1 MTNVADNIKGD
12 KVHEQDGHLESDFFR
27 SARLAKDKLD
37 TVSPSMCLAKWS
49 QVSFHLPTGLNN
61 SCYHPPLHKIDAEE
75 VARDPAALH
84 NTSFKKQQRKM
95 MMDGVRPNECSY
107 CWNIEDTGNYSDRH
121 YRSGEPWAMMDF
133 DKIAEGGW
141 EANVNPRYV
150 EVNFNHAC
158 NFACTYC
165 SPQFSTTWGQEIDQH
180 GAYPTIKEHNAP
192 EHFTGRNRPV
202 PAREE
207 NPYVDAFWKW
217 WPDMYKDLKHFR
229 MTGGEPTMDKNT
241 YKVFDWVLDNPK
253 PDLHLNVTSNFCPP
267 NEKLWQKY
275 LDYVKRICAEENVE
289 HFMNF
294 VSVDSWGPQAEYLRR
309 GLDFNRMWD
318 HVDQFLTEI
327 PGRNSITFIITY
339 NNLSI
344 IGIKNLLQGILELRK
359 KHSKDYQRIWFDT
372 PILREPDW
380 QNIQILP
387 TSYQMIHQE
396 AIDWMKQ
403 NIETRDNRLHCI
415 KDFEIQR
422 MERDLAYMKK
432 GTHDVDRKRA
442 DFWKFF
448 KEYDKR
454 HNRNIRDI
462 FPQMSDFFNMCE
474 VEANK
479 W

>member
-1 MTNVADNIKGD
+1 MTDVADNIKGD
-12 KVHEQDGHLESDFFR
+12 KVHEQDGQLESDFFR

-37 TVSPSMCLAKWS
+37 TISPSMCLAKWS
-49 QVSFHLPTGLNN
+49 QVSLHLPTGLNN

-84 NTSFKKQQRKM
+84 NTAIKKQQRKM
-95 MMDGVRPNECSY
+95 MVDGQRPSECSY

-133 DKIAEGGW
+133 DKIKEGGW
-141 EANVNPRYV
+141 EANINPRYV

-165 SPQFSTTWGQEIDQH
+165 SPQFSTTWGQEIDKH

-192 EHFTGRNRPV
+192 EHFKGRNRPV

-229 MTGGEPTMDKNT
+229 MTGGEPMMDKNT

-267 NEKLWQKY
+267 NEKLWDKY

-294 VSVDSWGPQAEYLRR
+294 VSVDSWGSQAEYLRR
-309 GLDFNRMWD
+309 GLDFDRMWH

-344 IGIKNLLQGILELRK
+344 VGIKKLLQGILELRK

-372 PILREPDW
+372 PLLREPDW

-387 TSYQMIHQE
+387 ESYQMLHEDTIE
-396 AIDWMKQ
+396 WMKQ

-422 MERDLAYMKK
+422 MERDLAYMRKRSV
-432 GTHDVDRKRA
+432 DVDRKRA

-454 HNRNIRDI
+454 HNHDIRQI
-462 FPQMSDFFNMCE
+462 FPEMQQFFDVCE
-474 VEANK
+474 SEASK

>member
-1 MTNVADNIKGD
+1 MTDVADNIRGD
-12 KVHEQDGHLESDFFR
+12 KVHEQDGQLESDFFR

-37 TVSPSMCLAKWS
+37 TISPSMCLAKWS
-49 QVSFHLPTGLNN
+49 QVSLHLPTGLNN

-84 NTSFKKQQRKM
+84 NTAFKKQQRKM
-95 MMDGVRPNECSY
+95 MMDGVRPKECSY

-207 NPYVDAFWKW
+207 NPYVEAFWKW

-229 MTGGEPTMDKNT
+229 MTGGEPMMDKNT
-241 YKVFDWVLDNPK
+241 YKVFDWILANPK

-267 NEKLWQKY
+267 NNQLWDKY
-275 LDYVKRICAEENVE
+275 LDYVKRICADENVE

-294 VSVDSWGPQAEYLRR
+294 VSVDTWGSQAEYLRR
-309 GLDFNRMWD
+309 GLNFDRMWH

-344 IGIKNLLQGILELRK
+344 VGIKKLLQGILELRK

-372 PILREPDW
+372 PLLREPDW

-387 TSYQMIHQE
+387 ESYQMMHEETIE
-396 AIDWMKQ
+396 WMKQ

-422 MERDLAYMKK
+422 MERDLAYMRKRSV
-432 GTHDVDRKRA
+432 DVDRKRA

-454 HNRNIRDI
+454 HNHDIRQI
-462 FPQMSDFFNMCE
+462 FPEMQQFFDVCE
-474 VEANK
+474 SEASK

>member
-1 MTNVADNIKGD
+1 MTDVADNIKGD
-12 KVHEQDGHLESDFFR
+12 KVHEQDGQLESDFFR

-37 TVSPSMCLAKWS
+37 TISPSMCLAKWS
-49 QVSFHLPTGLNN
+49 QVSLHLPTGLNN

-84 NTSFKKQQRKM
+84 NTAIKKQQRKAM
-95 MMDGVRPNECSY
+95 IEGQRPAECSY

-133 DKIAEGGW
+133 DKIKEGGW
-141 EANVNPRYV
+141 EANINPRYV

-165 SPQFSTTWGQEIDQH
+165 SPQFSTTWGQEIDKH

-192 EHFTGRNRPV
+192 EHFKGRNRPV

-229 MTGGEPTMDKNT
+229 MTGGEPMMDKNT
-241 YKVFDWVLDNPK
+241 YKVFDWVLANPK

-267 NEKLWQKY
+267 NEKLWDKY

-294 VSVDSWGPQAEYLRR
+294 VSVDSWGSQAEYLRR
-309 GLDFNRMWD
+309 GLDFDRMWH

-344 IGIKNLLQGILELRK
+344 VGIKKLLQGILELRK

-372 PILREPDW
+372 PLLREPDW

-387 TSYQMIHQE
+387 ESYQMLHEDTIE
-396 AIDWMKQ
+396 WMKQ

-422 MERDLAYMKK
+422 MERDLAYMRKRSV
-432 GTHDVDRKRA
+432 DVDRKRA

-454 HNRNIRDI
+454 HNHDIRQI
-462 FPQMSDFFNMCE
+462 FPEMQQFFDVCE
-474 VEANK
+474 SEASK

>member
-1 MTNVADNIKGD
+1 MTDVADNIKGD
-12 KVHEQDGHLESDFFR
+12 KVHEQDGQLESDFFR

-37 TVSPSMCLAKWS
+37 TISPSMCLAKWS
-49 QVSFHLPTGLNN
+49 QVSLHLPTGLNN

-84 NTSFKKQQRKM
+84 NTAIKKQQRKM
-95 MMDGVRPNECSY
+95 MVDGQRPSECSY

-133 DKIAEGGW
+133 DKIKEGGW
-141 EANVNPRYV
+141 EANINPRYV

-165 SPQFSTTWGQEIDQH
+165 SPQFSTTWGQEIDKH

-192 EHFTGRNRPV
+192 EHFKGRNRPV
-202 PAREE
+202 PAREV

-229 MTGGEPTMDKNT
+229 MTGGEPMMDKNT
-241 YKVFDWVLDNPK
+241 YKVFDWVLANPK

-267 NEKLWQKY
+267 NEKLWDKY

-294 VSVDSWGPQAEYLRR
+294 VSVDSWGSQAEYLRR
-309 GLDFNRMWD
+309 GLDFDRMWH

-344 IGIKNLLQGILELRK
+344 VGIKKLLQGILELRK

-372 PILREPDW
+372 PLLREPDW

-387 TSYQMIHQE
+387 ESYQMLHEDTIE
-396 AIDWMKQ
+396 WMKQ

-422 MERDLAYMKK
+422 MERDLAYMRKRSV
-432 GTHDVDRKRA
+432 DVDRKRA

-454 HNRNIRDI
+454 HNHDIRQI
-462 FPQMSDFFNMCE
+462 FPEMQQFFDVCE
-474 VEANK
+474 SEASK

>member
-1 MTNVADNIKGD
+1 
-12 KVHEQDGHLESDFFR
+12 
-27 SARLAKDKLD
+27 
-37 TVSPSMCLAKWS
+37 
-49 QVSFHLPTGLNN
+49 
-61 SCYHPPLHKIDAEE
+61 
-75 VARDPAALH
+75 
-84 NTSFKKQQRKM
+84 
-95 MMDGVRPNECSY
+95 
-107 CWNIEDTGNYSDRH
+107 
-121 YRSGEPWAMMDF
+121 
-133 DKIAEGGW
+133 
-141 EANVNPRYV
+141 
-150 EVNFNHAC
+150 
-158 NFACTYC
+158 
-165 SPQFSTTWGQEIDQH
+165 
-180 GAYPTIKEHNAP
+180 
-192 EHFTGRNRPV
+192 
-202 PAREE
+202 
-207 NPYVDAFWKW
+207 
-217 WPDMYKDLKHFR
+217 

-267 NEKLWQKY
+267 NEKLWEKY

-396 AIDWMKQ
+396 AIDLSL
-403 NIETRDNRLHCI
+403 IHI
-415 KDFEIQR
+415 
-422 MERDLAYMKK
+422 
-432 GTHDVDRKRA
+432 
-442 DFWKFF
+442 
-448 KEYDKR
+448 
-454 HNRNIRDI
+454 
-462 FPQMSDFFNMCE
+462 
-474 VEANK
+474 
-479 W
+479 

>member
-1 MTNVADNIKGD
+1 
-12 KVHEQDGHLESDFFR
+12 
-27 SARLAKDKLD
+27 
-37 TVSPSMCLAKWS
+37 
-49 QVSFHLPTGLNN
+49 
-61 SCYHPPLHKIDAEE
+61 
-75 VARDPAALH
+75 
-84 NTSFKKQQRKM
+84 
-95 MMDGVRPNECSY
+95 
-107 CWNIEDTGNYSDRH
+107 
-121 YRSGEPWAMMDF
+121 MMDF
-133 DKIAEGGW
+133 DKIEEGGW
-141 EANVNPRYV
+141 EANINPRYV

-229 MTGGEPTMDKNT
+229 MTGGEPMMDKNT
-241 YKVFDWVLDNPK
+241 YKVFDWVLANPK

-267 NEKLWQKY
+267 NEKLWDKY

-294 VSVDSWGPQAEYLRR
+294 VSVDSWGSQAEYLRR
-309 GLDFNRMWD
+309 GLDFNRMWQ

-344 IGIKNLLQGILELRK
+344 VGIKKLLQGILELRK

-372 PILREPDW
+372 PLLREPDW

-387 TSYQMIHQE
+387 ESYQMMHEQTIE
-396 AIDWMKQ
+396 WMKQ

-422 MERDLAYMKK
+422 MERDLAYMRKSSV
-432 GTHDVDRKRA
+432 DVHRKRA

-454 HNRNIRDI
+454 HNHDIRKI
-462 FPQMSDFFNMCE
+462 FPEMQQFFDVCE
-474 VEANK
+474 SEASK